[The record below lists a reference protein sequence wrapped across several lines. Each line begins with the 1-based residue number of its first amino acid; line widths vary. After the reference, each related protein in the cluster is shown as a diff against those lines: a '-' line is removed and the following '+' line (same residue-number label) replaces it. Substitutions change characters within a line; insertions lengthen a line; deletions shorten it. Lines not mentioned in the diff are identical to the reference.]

1 MSPNFPMSDTAS
13 SNAAATKVVRSHTI
27 RRPVAELYDFW
38 RNLENLPRVIRKPAT
53 VTAVSPTVSHWEVSV
68 PGKTDTVS
76 WNATIINDEKNRL
89 IAWSTD
95 APDGVRN
102 AGSIRFETAPG
113 DQGVEVT
120 VTLRFEAPGGAL
132 TAWLAKLSPE
142 GPEHQV
148 ADTLRRFKALMEAGE
163 IPTTEGQPVGEPQKS
178 KKGDHK

>member
-1 MSPNFPMSDTAS
+1 MSDNVS
-13 SNAAATKVVRSHTI
+13 RNGPVTKVVRSYTI

-38 RNLENLPRVIRKPAT
+38 RNLENLARVIRKPAI
-53 VTAVSPTVSHWEVSV
+53 VTAVSSTVSHWEVSV

-95 APDGVRN
+95 AADGVRN
-102 AGSIRFETAPG
+102 AGSIRFETAPA
-113 DQGVEVT
+113 DQGTEVT
-120 VTLRFEAPGGAL
+120 VTLHFEAPGGAL
-132 TAWLAKLSPE
+132 VAWLAKFFPE
-142 GPEHQV
+142 GPERQV